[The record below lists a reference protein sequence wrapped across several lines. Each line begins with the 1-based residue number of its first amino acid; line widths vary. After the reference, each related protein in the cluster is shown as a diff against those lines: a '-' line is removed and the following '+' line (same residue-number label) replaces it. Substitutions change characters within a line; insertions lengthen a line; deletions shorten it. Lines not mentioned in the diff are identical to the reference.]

1 MYVPQHFTLPEDYI
15 RDLLRRPATGNL
27 VTVHEGVPEA
37 SMVPFYLD
45 EESNALVTHLVRN
58 NPQARL
64 PVTGPGLVVLDDV
77 DAYVSPRWYA
87 TNKVKANVPTWDYI
101 TIHVRGPVRID
112 PDPAAALAVAR
123 RLTDLH
129 EDPEVLQQ
137 VGDHALERMAR
148 AIVSVE
154 VAADEVRGKAKMSQ
168 NRHPDDIRSLAAELA
183 SQGHEQMAAFLR
195 EVSLPYAEKR
205 FTTLA
210 RLRQARGGQPVVGA
224 QPDQESFH

>member
-1 MYVPQHFTLPEDYI
+1 MYVPQHFTLPEDYVH
-15 RDLLRRPATGNL
+15 DLLRRPGTGNL

-37 SMVPFYLD
+37 TMVPFYLD
-45 EESNALVTHLVRN
+45 QDKNALVTHLVRN

-77 DAYVSPRWYA
+77 DAYISPRWYA

-101 TIHVRGPVRID
+101 TIHVRGAVRVD
-112 PDPAAALAVAR
+112 PDPAVALAVAR

-129 EDPEVLQQ
+129 EDPEVLQR
-137 VGDHALERMAR
+137 VGDQALERMAR

-154 VAADEVRGKAKMSQ
+154 VAVEEVRGKAKMSQ
-168 NRHPDDIRSLAAELA
+168 NRHPDDIRSLATELA
-183 SQGHEQMAAFLR
+183 SQGHEEMAAFLR

-205 FTTLA
+205 FAALA
-210 RLRQARGGQPVVGA
+210 RLRQARGAERVV
-224 QPDQESFH
+224 DSHLEQESFH